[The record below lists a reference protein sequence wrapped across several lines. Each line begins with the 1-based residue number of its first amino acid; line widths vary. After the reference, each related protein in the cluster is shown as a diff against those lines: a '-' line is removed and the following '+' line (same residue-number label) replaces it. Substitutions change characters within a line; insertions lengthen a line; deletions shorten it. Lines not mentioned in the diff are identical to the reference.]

1 MVEDLTYP
9 VLVSLS
15 KTEWEYIVGLCIAL
29 HSLHCPPLSN
39 ALETRTEKY

>member
-15 KTEWEYIVGLCIAL
+15 KTEWEYIVVYVLSCIL
-29 HSLHCPPLSN
+29 STVRHCQTL
-39 ALETRTEKY
+39 

>member
-29 HSLHCPPLSN
+29 HSLQRPPLSN
-39 ALETRTEKY
+39 TLETRTEKY